1 MPDTNEGSEQFE
13 VISPSLPQGVF
24 FGASV
29 GMLVGAAAGWA
40 CCWLV
45 EANKFA
51 WLGAIIA
58 AVVGFCGGGL
68 IGARQMRDPRKAA
81 SPDIAT
87 YICVLYALF
96 PAGIVLLGGLGWVV
110 GKFSGYLVLATAFGI
125 PMVASL
131 IGAVLDRAYEGTL
144 REGGPG
150 PS

>member
-1 MPDTNEGSEQFE
+1 MFQPGDGIARDAVSQHNHRMPDIDEEAERFE
-13 VISPSLPQGVF
+13 VISPSLPRGVF
-24 FGASV
+24 FGAIV
-29 GMLVGAAAGWA
+29 GLLVGAAAGGT

-45 EANKFA
+45 EQNQFV

-58 AVVGFCGGGL
+58 AVIGFCGGGL

-125 PMVASL
+125 P
-131 IGAVLDRAYEGTL
+131 
-144 REGGPG
+144 
-150 PS
+150 